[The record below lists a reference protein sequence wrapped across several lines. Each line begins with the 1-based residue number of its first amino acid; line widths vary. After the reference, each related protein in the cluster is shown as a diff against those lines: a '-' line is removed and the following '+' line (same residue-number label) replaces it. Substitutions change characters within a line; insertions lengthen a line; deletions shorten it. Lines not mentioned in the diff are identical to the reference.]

1 MNVSINSLMMAM
13 FSVHR
18 DIKHHEALNND
29 ESLKQEAREE
39 YGQYVLDLTHVLG
52 ELGMAYKEAQQ
63 DALEFPTID
72 ELLKKINS
80 IQ

>member
-1 MNVSINSLMMAM
+1 MNISINTLMMAM

-29 ESLKQEAREE
+29 ESLEQEEREE
-39 YGQYVLDLTHVLG
+39 YGQYVLDLTQVFS
-52 ELGMAYKEAQQ
+52 ELVMAYKEAQESTP
-63 DALEFPTID
+63 EFPPID

-80 IQ
+80 